1 MPPSANRA
9 VVQELVEV
17 PGFAEARAMVAT
29 VTAAAEEAEEA
40 MAKARATAGLQPA
53 TNKGCERAT

>member
-9 VVQELVEV
+9 VVQELVEA

-29 VTAAAEEAEEA
+29 VTAAAEEAR
-40 MAKARATAGLQPA
+40 AKARARAGLQPA
-53 TNKGCERAT
+53 TIGL